1 MAANPLK
8 SLEAEAAVPTSWIP
22 PLPLPLLPELAGC
35 ALSCPVVAA
44 FALALAGHY

>member
-1 MAANPLK
+1 M
-8 SLEAEAAVPTSWIP
+8 PTSWIP

-35 ALSCPVVAA
+35 ALSCPVAA